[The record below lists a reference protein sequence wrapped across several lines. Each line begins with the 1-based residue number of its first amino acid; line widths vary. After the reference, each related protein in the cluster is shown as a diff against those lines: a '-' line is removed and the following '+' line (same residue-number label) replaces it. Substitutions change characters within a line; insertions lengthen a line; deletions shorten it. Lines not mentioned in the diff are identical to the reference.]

1 MQEKKVTGHSQH
13 CFTKCRSC
21 LTNVVYFCGGV
32 RSSVDEGRGS
42 DVIHMDLYKTFDM
55 VLHNILISKLE
66 RYGSEGWS
74 ILWIRN

>member
-1 MQEKKVTGHSQH
+1 M
-13 CFTKCRSC
+13 
-21 LTNVVYFCGGV
+21 VYFCGGV
-32 RSSVDEGRGS
+32 RSSVDEGRVS

-55 VLHNILISKLE
+55 VLRNILISKLE